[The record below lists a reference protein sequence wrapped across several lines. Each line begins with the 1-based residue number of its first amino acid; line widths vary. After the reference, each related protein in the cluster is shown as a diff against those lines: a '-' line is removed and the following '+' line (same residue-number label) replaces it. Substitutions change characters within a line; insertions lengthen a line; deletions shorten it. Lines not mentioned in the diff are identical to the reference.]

1 MKPISWYKSLSL
13 PKERRLAGCFLIEG
27 KRAVDQLLDFHRSS
41 ILELICIEENASF
54 YDDTDIA
61 VRVVS
66 AQNMKSICTSRTP
79 QGITALVKIPAD
91 VYTSDIPEKKG
102 GKIILLE
109 DVQDPG
115 NAGSLIR
122 TAAALGYSGVIMSDK
137 CADPFSPKA
146 VQSTAGS
153 LLSVWIRR
161 SGGYLQIVSQ
171 LKNDGY
177 ELICADLSGG
187 ESLNFKDTKS
197 HILALG
203 SEGSGMSAELLN
215 LGSRTVRVP
224 ISESGAES
232 LNVAAAGA
240 ILMFMCSRSP
250 EFHQGLRAKG

>member
-13 PKERRLAGCFLIEG
+13 PKERREAGCFLIEG
-27 KRAVDQLLDFHRSS
+27 KKAVDQLFTYHQSS
-41 ILELICIEENASF
+41 ISELLCIEETASL
-54 YDDTDIA
+54 YRNTDIA

-79 QGITALVKIPAD
+79 QGIAALVQIPAD
-91 VYTSDIPEKKG
+91 VYTSHIPEKKG
-102 GKIILLE
+102 KKIILLE

-122 TAAALGYSGVIMSDK
+122 TAAALGYNGVIMSGK
-137 CADPFSPKA
+137 CADPFSSKV

-161 SGGYLQIVSQ
+161 NDGYLKMAAQ
-171 LKNDGY
+171 LKNEGY
-177 ELICADLSGG
+177 ELICADLSGD
-187 ESLNFKDTKS
+187 ESLVFKDARP
-197 HILALG
+197 HMLALG
-203 SEGSGMSAELLN
+203 SEGSGMSKELLE
-215 LGSRTVRVP
+215 LSSRTVRVP
-224 ISESGAES
+224 IALHGAES

-250 EFHQGLRAKG
+250 EPHQDIRAKG

>member
-1 MKPISWYKSLSL
+1 M
-13 PKERRLAGCFLIEG
+13 AGCFFIEG
-27 KRAVDQLLDFHRSS
+27 KKAVDQLLTFHRSS
-41 ILELICIEENASF
+41 ISELLCIEEAASL
-54 YDDTDIA
+54 YGDTGIS
-61 VRVVS
+61 VRIVS

-79 QGITALVKIPAD
+79 QGVAALVQTPVG

-102 GKIILLE
+102 NKIILLE

-122 TAAALGYSGVIMSDK
+122 TAAALGYSGVVMSDK

-161 SGGYLQIVSQ
+161 SGGYLEMAAQ
-171 LKNDGY
+171 LKNEGY
-177 ELICADLSGG
+177 ELICADLSGD
-187 ESLNFKDTKS
+187 EQLNFKDTGS
-197 HILALG
+197 HVLALG
-203 SEGSGMSAELLN
+203 SEGYGMSAELLE
-215 LGSRTVRVP
+215 LGSRAVRVP
-224 ISESGAES
+224 IARSGAES

-250 EFHQGLRAKG
+250 EPH